1 MTIIPDCFV
10 KIKGQDNQIQN
21 SFLAISF
28 SNCKEFE
35 LNSLQ
40 LQYVNLG
47 GLNLLPFLTAIFMPT
62 TVPFCDLQEWTGQC
76 EGPNSSQIFR
86 ESSE

>member
-10 KIKGQDNQIQN
+10 KIKGQDNQIQI
-21 SFLAISF
+21 SFPAISF

-47 GLNLLPFLTAIFMPT
+47 GLNFYIAFPYSNILVNYSPFLWFAR
-62 TVPFCDLQEWTGQC
+62 VD
-76 EGPNSSQIFR
+76 SSMRGTKLF
-86 ESSE
+86 SDP